1 MPRRQTNN
9 DVAGAYSASREHRRR
24 GICKGQLHLGVCVVR
39 ESDESGLVC
48 RVRLRVCDLVQG
60 KTMDNV
66 PVLVVDSLVDVVFFV
81 DILLNFHLTFVGSAT
96 PPCRSPVTAVRC
108 DRGIVV
114 VSRQCRAGVT
124 VWMSRH
130 RCHGGVT
137 VCHGGGCHGAGVKEV
152 SRCVTEAGVTA
163 PVSRRCHG
171 VSRCGCHG
179 VAVMEMSR
187 CVTVWLSRHR
197 CHGGVTVC
205 HGGGCH
211 APVSRRCRG
220 VSRRRVSRAGVM
232 EVSRCVTEAG
242 VTRRCHGGVTVC
254 HGVAVTAPVSWRCHG
269 VSRRRV

>member
-9 DVAGAYSASREHRRR
+9 DVAGTYSASREHRRR
-24 GICKGQLHLGVCVVR
+24 GICRGQLQLGVCVVR

-48 RVRLRVCDLVQG
+48 RVRLRACDLVQG

-124 VWMSRH
+124 EAGVTR
-130 RCHGGVT
+130 RCHGDVTVCHGGGCNAPVSRRCHSVSRRCVSRRRCHEGVT
-137 VCHGGGCHGAGVKEV
+137 VCLGGGCHGAGVK
-152 SRCVTEAGVTA
+152 
-163 PVSRRCHG
+163 
-171 VSRCGCHG
+171 
-179 VAVMEMSR
+179 
-187 CVTVWLSRHR
+187 
-197 CHGGVTVC
+197 
-205 HGGGCH
+205 
-211 APVSRRCRG
+211 
-220 VSRRRVSRAGVM
+220 

-254 HGVAVTAPVSWRCHG
+254 HGGGCHG
-269 VSRRRV
+269 AGVMEVALSSSARPVRWCRSHVSSA